1 MISVN
6 RKRGHLEI
14 VLVVHMWSN
23 RSINMYLSIRV
34 ELVQVGFSCVPC
46 PIIWPTNLVSACV
59 STVLPTKGK
68 LRGTENV
75 SGHHLS
81 VLKIKFREAKWIFT
95 VEALVLS
102 EPLGLF

>member
-6 RKRGHLEI
+6 RKRGDLEI

-23 RSINMYLSIRV
+23 RSINMYLS
-34 ELVQVGFSCVPC
+34 C

-81 VLKIKFREAKWIFT
+81 VLKIKFREAKWKYT

-102 EPLGLF
+102 EPLGLL

>member
-14 VLVVHMWSN
+14 VVVVHLWSN

-34 ELVQVGFSCVPC
+34 EFVQVGFSCVPC

-59 STVLPTKGK
+59 SIVLPTKGK
-68 LRGTENV
+68 LTGIENV
-75 SGHHLS
+75 SGQS
-81 VLKIKFREAKWIFT
+81 TSFVGIENK
-95 VEALVLS
+95 V
-102 EPLGLF
+102 